1 MRLLLQQRNNRAFFF
16 KKEGFRLLIWGLGV
30 CVVGEVPLLS
40 LEDRMAR
47 DVREHQMA
55 LLQSHTGDF

>member
-1 MRLLLQQRNNRAFFF
+1 MHRRGYVAIPL
-16 KKEGFRLLIWGLGV
+16 V
-30 CVVGEVPLLS
+30 CVVGEAPLLS

-55 LLQSHTGDF
+55 LLQSHTGRLLKIKM